1 MIRCHLARLMA
12 RDGLR
17 VAEVARASGLNR
29 STVTAMAVGRVTR
42 VELPHV
48 EALCLLFNCTVGD
61 LFEYITDELI
71 GNDRSATSGR
81 ETRP

>member
-1 MIRCHLARLMA
+1 VIQCHLGRLMA

-29 STVTAMAVGRVTR
+29 STVTALAVGRATR

-48 EALCLLFNCTVGD
+48 EALCRLLNCGVGD
-61 LFEYITDELI
+61 LFEYIAD
-71 GNDRSATSGR
+71 DRSRNDGGVTSDR
-81 ETRP
+81 EPRS